1 MVEQFVLQ
9 DIVLEDVAKS
19 AEDDN
24 RWDDWKIEECGNE
37 HDEVVRELVRHI
49 EHRLLKLLV
58 RFQLRHVQYLTIFVF
73 LQATETFTLGK

>member
-24 RWDDWKIEECGNE
+24 HWDDWKIEECGNE
-37 HDEVVRELVRHI
+37 HDEVVREQVVPG
-49 EHRLLKLLV
+49 EKYDEC
-58 RFQLRHVQYLTIFVF
+58 QLWCLCLYL
-73 LQATETFTLGK
+73 